1 MCMSVVLINMTC
13 VKINENKK
21 KKWKKIK
28 GLLCKV
34 SIIQHKL
41 IYRLIKL
48 RIIFLI
54 LRKMNLEIN
63 LCLKGLLFCTLH
75 LKKLL

>member
-1 MCMSVVLINMTC
+1 MLFVPFCYALVNICMSVVLINMTC
-13 VKINENKK
+13 VKMNTK

-34 SIIQHKL
+34 SIIQHVL

-54 LRKMNLEIN
+54 L
-63 LCLKGLLFCTLH
+63 
-75 LKKLL
+75 